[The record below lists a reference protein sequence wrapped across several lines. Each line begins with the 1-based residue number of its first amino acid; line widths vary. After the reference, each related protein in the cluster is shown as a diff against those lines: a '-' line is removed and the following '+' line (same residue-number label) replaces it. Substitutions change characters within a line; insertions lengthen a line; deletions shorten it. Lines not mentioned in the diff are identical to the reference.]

1 MIYIVSG
8 DIRSGKTTALQ
19 HWIKGWQNIKG
30 ILCPDNEDNIRN
42 LYLLGSDALI
52 PFQVKE
58 TEEDVVEVGR
68 FKFLSSS
75 FQMANDALIADFEN
89 GDFEYLIID
98 ELGKLELKNQGLH
111 RSAKHIFGSDVE
123 GKNIVLVVRSFMVE
137 QIIAHYNIRNYKVVS
152 IEELP

>member
-1 MIYIVSG
+1 MAY
-8 DIRSGKTTALQ
+8 RALDPVPALPKKLVAKLP
-19 HWIKGWQNIKG
+19 KG
-30 ILCPDNEDNIRN
+30 LLDE
-42 LYLLGSDALI
+42 LYA
-52 PFQVKE
+52 Q
-58 TEEDVVEVGR
+58 
-68 FKFLSSS
+68 
-75 FQMANDALIADFEN
+75 FEN